1 MAKICQNCGGQMD
14 EGNDV
19 CLYCGIDAEEP
30 EVQQQSKPSKAKSRI
45 KRIIYF
51 VAFGIF
57 SVFFIVSAIYLGDY
71 FLETVEN
78 KNTQNELID
87 MIEQV
92 KQQQAQ
98 LPTNPDGSVIVNPD
112 EPLLYDPNSP
122 ILPEYQAIYAMNN
135 DTVGWIRIEG
145 TSINYPVM
153 HHPSQ
158 KDYYLKKNFKGEYD
172 KHGCVYLRE
181 QCDAFKP
188 SDNVVIYG
196 HYMQDGTMF
205 HDLHGY
211 YKKDYW
217 QEHQFIQFDT
227 LYERHTYQIIAVFK
241 TSANIGEGYTYHLFN
256 DAANEEEFNE
266 FVRTVKSMSFYNT
279 GVDAQYGDMLITLS
293 TCEYTLNN
301 GRLVVVAKRIS

>member
-1 MAKICQNCGGQMD
+1 MTEKR
-14 EGNDV
+14 
-19 CLYCGIDAEEP
+19 
-30 EVQQQSKPSKAKSRI
+30 KPKW
-45 KRIIYF
+45 KRVLFF
-51 VAFGIF
+51 VIFGLF
-57 SVFFIVSAIYLGDY
+57 SAIFIVSAIYLGDY
-71 FLETVEN
+71 FLETVES
-78 KNTQNELID
+78 KNMQNELVDIID
-87 MIEQV
+87 QV

-98 LPTNPDGSVIVNPD
+98 QTTNPDGSVNINPE

-122 ILPEYQAIYAMNN
+122 ILPEYQAIYAMNT
-135 DTVGWIRIEG
+135 DVVGWISIEG
-145 TSINYPVM
+145 TSVNYPVM
-153 HHPSQ
+153 HRPLQ

-217 QEHQFIQFDT
+217 QEHQYIQFDT

-241 TSANIGEGYTYHLFN
+241 TSANMGEGFAYHQFN
-256 DAANEEEFNE
+256 DAANEEEFNA
-266 FVRTVKSMSFYNT
+266 FVKQVKSMSFYNT

-293 TCEYTLNN
+293 TCEYTLDN

>member
-1 MAKICQNCGGQMD
+1 MT
-14 EGNDV
+14 ETR
-19 CLYCGIDAEEP
+19 
-30 EVQQQSKPSKAKSRI
+30 KPNW
-45 KRIIYF
+45 KRILYF
-51 VAFGIF
+51 VVFGLF
-57 SVFFIVSAIYLGDY
+57 SALFIGSAIYLGDY
-71 FLETVEN
+71 FLETVET
-78 KNTQNELID
+78 KNTQNELVDIV
-87 MIEQV
+87 EQI
-92 KQQQAQ
+92 KNQQAA
-98 LPTNPDGSVIVNPD
+98 LPTNPDGTVIINPG
-112 EPLLYDPNSP
+112 ETLPYDPNSP

-135 DTVGWIRIEG
+135 DTIGWIKIEG
-145 TSINYPVM
+145 TTINHPVL
-153 HHPSQ
+153 HHPEQ
-158 KDYYLKKNFKGEYD
+158 KDYYLKKNFNGEYD
-172 KHGCVYLRE
+172 RHGCIYLRE

-241 TSANIGEGYTYHLFN
+241 TSANLGEGYAYHQFN

-266 FVRTVKSMSFYNT
+266 FVRTVKNMSFYNT

-293 TCEYTLNN
+293 TCEYTLDN